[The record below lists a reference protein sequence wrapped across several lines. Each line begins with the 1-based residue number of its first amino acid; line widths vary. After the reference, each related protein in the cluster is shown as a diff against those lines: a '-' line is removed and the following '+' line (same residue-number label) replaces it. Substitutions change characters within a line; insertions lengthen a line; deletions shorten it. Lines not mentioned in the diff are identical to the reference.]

1 MKNALRQNNSKFCL
15 IGKINGL
22 ATEVRR
28 ARKCLINSKNEE
40 AVWRHATRKKVVGV
54 DIRHHLLAYA
64 FLRGTPY
71 KKLERCCA
79 ENNKPQA
86 ETIFKIV
93 QAHAPVCVVTDMP
106 MTKPSGEVCKV
117 TVRGYYQVILKDVET
132 WLTEEVV

>member
-28 ARKCLINSKNEE
+28 ARKRLISSKNEE
-40 AVWRHATRKKVVGV
+40 AVWRHAARKRVVGV

-71 KKLERCCA
+71 KKLERHCA

-86 ETIFKIV
+86 ETIFAIV
-93 QAHAPVCVVTDMP
+93 QVHAPICTVEDHT

-117 TVRGYYQVILKDVET
+117 PVRAYYKVSLSDVQK
-132 WLTEEVV
+132 WLTEEAV

>member
-28 ARKCLINSKNEE
+28 ARKRLINSKNEE
-40 AVWRHATRKKVVGV
+40 AVWRHAARKRVVGV

-64 FLRGTPY
+64 FLRGTTY
-71 KKLERCCA
+71 KKLEPHCA

-86 ETIFKIV
+86 ETILKII
-93 QAHAPVCVVTDMP
+93 QAHAPAYIPYDSF
-106 MTKPSGEVCKV
+106 TK
-117 TVRGYYQVILKDVET
+117 TVGGIYQVTLSDVQN